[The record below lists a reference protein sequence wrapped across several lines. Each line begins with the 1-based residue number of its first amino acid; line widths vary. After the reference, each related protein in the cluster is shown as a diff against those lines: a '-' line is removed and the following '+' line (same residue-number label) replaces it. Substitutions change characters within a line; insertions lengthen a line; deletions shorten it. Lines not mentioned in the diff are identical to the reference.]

1 MLHFTVILRQHDA
14 QRVYVSLLCYL
25 IIGNRSGCEV
35 EDERVPEQET
45 LVVRGK
51 MLIDGTGEPPASPGL
66 VAIAG
71 NRVVYAGLQ
80 QDAPEFSPEA
90 KVLDMGQAYLLTGL
104 IDAHVHASYYYE
116 ESNAKIFTRDSEGAL
131 VYSEAMIALLAAKRM
146 REILLSGVTK
156 VRDVGGVNEIMFD
169 VWRAIDRCC

>member
-1 MLHFTVILRQHDA
+1 MLHLTVILRQHDA
-14 QRVYVSLLCYL
+14 QRVYVPLLCYL
-25 IIGNRSGCEV
+25 IIGTRSGCEV

-116 ESNAKIFTRDSEGAL
+116 ESNAKILTRDSEGAL
-131 VYSEAMIALLAAKRM
+131 VYSEAMIALLAAK
-146 REILLSGVTK
+146 
-156 VRDVGGVNEIMFD
+156 
-169 VWRAIDRCC
+169 

>member
-1 MLHFTVILRQHDA
+1 
-14 QRVYVSLLCYL
+14 
-25 IIGNRSGCEV
+25 
-35 EDERVPEQET
+35 
-45 LVVRGK
+45 

-116 ESNAKIFTRDSEGAL
+116 ESNAKILTRDSEGAL

-146 REILLSGVTK
+146 REALLSGVTK